1 MFPSHDPAVNYIHE
15 VLSDESK
22 LLSYLEQ
29 PVFTDGQV
37 PYHAT
42 PESLLDFFTG
52 KILA

>member
-1 MFPSHDPAVNYIHE
+1 MLAKTSIKRRL
-15 VLSDESK
+15 VLSDKSK

-42 PESLLDFFTG
+42 PKSLLDFFTG